1 MPFVNKGTVAI
12 AYGVPNL
19 TPTYSGAVGNN
30 LLISPVYW
38 SNPATTSPPGA
49 PAGWTTGGATASGFA
64 CFASGGY
71 STGVGLYWQ
80 IAAGGS
86 ASAAINASGSGA
98 WAINAL
104 IAEFSG
110 YQTSS
115 PQDSAVTAFTG
126 SAGPVTSGTITSGVP
141 AQSAELIIVV
151 YAGPQINSNSNIGLV
166 DPISGFTTLDI
177 QQNNQNHAVGITA
190 YKEITGGGAQS
201 APETWGQ
208 TGEWAAMT
216 IGFKALTGAGGA
228 SIAWVSA

>member
-1 MPFVNKGTVAI
+1 MPLVNKGTVAI
-12 AYGVPNL
+12 AYGTPN
-19 TPTYSGAVGNN
+19 PTATYTGAVANN
-30 LLISPVYW
+30 LLISPIYW
-38 SNPATTSPPGA
+38 ANPATTAPPGP
-49 PAGWTTGGATASGFA
+49 PAGWTTGGTTAAGFA

-86 ASAAINASGSGA
+86 ASAAINSAGSGA

-110 YQTSS
+110 YQTTS
-115 PQDSAVTAFTG
+115 PQDSAVTAFAG
-126 SAGPVTSGTITSGVP
+126 AAGPVTSGTITSGVP
-141 AQSAELIIVV
+141 AQSAELIVV
-151 YAGPQINSNSNIGLV
+151 MYAGPQINSAANIGLV

-190 YKEITGGGAQS
+190 YKEITGGGAQT
-201 APETWGQ
+201 APESWTQ

-216 IGFKALTGAGGA
+216 IGFKALAGA
-228 SIAWVSA
+228 SSAVVAWLGA